1 MLNETISFSG
11 VAGYDKNGKIKKN
24 LRTGVTNDAD
34 ELPWNTIL
42 FKVQFDCYVSEKKAQ
57 KTVQKFVER
66 HLRFGIVK
74 YIKIKESAAT
84 SENNIAWVFVEF
96 CMFYIDSETN
106 RRFVSAL
113 ERMSNGEICE
123 IHILDIVPQKAH
135 PEFAFPF
142 TRMEDGLFIYPASFG
157 SARETQVP
165 LEDMPRFA
173 DTFNLCIPNLSHEL
187 CLSNSKDGLHVMPNL
202 TEILEEWLQLGKVKK
217 LDIVDDG
224 NKKMVFAYFEYN
236 VKSRYGILIRQKL
249 MEEGASILSKIFH
262 EDKYTYFYEDT
273 FYNFQYWIESIE
285 KWIPSNMTFQ
295 LHIEESCESNR
306 EKEKEKEEKKEKE
319 VGNTQLEERCV
330 QLEERCVQL
339 EERCVQLEERY
350 AQLEEHHTQL
360 EKRHTQLV
368 ERHAQLEERNAQM
381 EERNAQMEE
390 QLKEIYSELKKEAT
404 TIGQLEAD
412 VDALITVGEEERDK
426 TKFCIR
432 QLSEKTKQL
441 QKFQIY
447 AVCIVG
453 AYMFCETWKF
463 IRF

>member
-1 MLNETISFSG
+1 MSYSKMMNETISFSG

-42 FKVQFDCYVSEKKAQ
+42 FKVKFDCYVDEKKAR

-66 HLRFGIVK
+66 HLRLGIVK
-74 YIKIKESAAT
+74 YIKIKESVST
-84 SENNIAWVFVEF
+84 PETNIVWAFVEF

-123 IHILDIVPQKAH
+123 IHILDVVPQKVD
-135 PEFAFPF
+135 PELGFPL
-142 TRMEDGLFIYPASFG
+142 TGMEDGLFIYPASFG
-157 SARETQVP
+157 SARETPVP

-173 DTFNLCIPNLSHEL
+173 DTIDLCIPNLSHEL
-187 CLSNSKDGLHVMPNL
+187 CLSNSKDGVHVMPNL

-262 EDKYTYFYEDT
+262 EDKYTYFYEDAY
-273 FYNFQYWIESIE
+273 YNFQYWIESIE
-285 KWIPSNMTFQ
+285 KWIPSTLALQ
-295 LHIEESCESNR
+295 LHKKLET
-306 EKEKEKEEKKEKE
+306 EKEEKKEKE
-319 VGNTQLEERCV
+319 MGNTLLEE
-330 QLEERCVQL
+330 QHVQL

-350 AQLEEHHTQL
+350 AQLELHHAEL

-368 ERHAQLEERNAQM
+368 ERHGQLEERHAQM
-381 EERNAQMEE
+381 EERHAQMEE
-390 QLKEIYSELKKEAT
+390 RLKEICVELKKEAT

-412 VDALITVGEEERDK
+412 VDALITMGEEERDK
-426 TKFCIR
+426 TTFCIR

-447 AVCIVG
+447 AVFIVG
-453 AYMFCETWKF
+453 TYMFCETWKF